1 MCITI
6 VFQVIYHVR
15 NVLLCIGLTH
25 PQIEMNVE
33 VSIVLFQIGNR
44 NIHNVFPDRTVASS
58 ALLQL
63 SRCLE
68 CTFLIVLVLFR
79 FAACAR
85 INLLEFA
92 DRKRC
97 FLRVLSRKGLIKI
110 NKLRMALL
118 QLGDDQ
124 SHLQTPVSKMNVT
137 DHVVAHEASHT
148 LDALAD
154 DRGTEMADVKRFCH
168 VCSAVIYDDGF
179 RIFCFLYRKIFIVLH
194 FGKIICQKFRVDFQ
208 VDKSRFYGFNFT
220 DHAVIGHFFYNCF
233 SQLDRC
239 FVVCFCSCHCAV
251 ALVFAQ
257 IRAVG
262 NGNPCIG
269 RVHLRSGKGFY
280 QLFLDKIDQ
289 FFHNVSL
296 IFFFTAESSVL
307 RFVSAR
313 CAGLLP
319 LL

>member
-6 VFQVIYHVR
+6 VFQVIYHVW

-44 NIHNVFPDRTVASS
+44 NVHNVFPDRTISSS

-85 INLLEFA
+85 INLLELT

-137 DHVVAHEASHT
+137 DHVVAHEAPHT

-179 RIFCFLYRKIFIVLH
+179 RIFCFLYRKIFVVLH

-208 VDKSRFYGFNFT
+208 VDESRFYGFNFT

-262 NGNPCIG
+262 NGNPCI
-269 RVHLRSGKGFY
+269 
-280 QLFLDKIDQ
+280 
-289 FFHNVSL
+289 
-296 IFFFTAESSVL
+296 
-307 RFVSAR
+307 
-313 CAGLLP
+313 
-319 LL
+319 

>member
-6 VFQVIYHVR
+6 VFQVIYHVW

-44 NIHNVFPDRTVASS
+44 NIHNVFPDRTISSS

-85 INLLEFA
+85 INLLELA

-124 SHLQTPVSKMNVT
+124 SHLQTPVSK
-137 DHVVAHEASHT
+137 
-148 LDALAD
+148 
-154 DRGTEMADVKRFCH
+154 
-168 VCSAVIYDDGF
+168 I
-179 RIFCFLYRKIFIVLH
+179 
-194 FGKIICQKFRVDFQ
+194 
-208 VDKSRFYGFNFT
+208 
-220 DHAVIGHFFYNCF
+220 
-233 SQLDRC
+233 
-239 FVVCFCSCHCAV
+239 
-251 ALVFAQ
+251 
-257 IRAVG
+257 
-262 NGNPCIG
+262 
-269 RVHLRSGKGFY
+269 
-280 QLFLDKIDQ
+280 
-289 FFHNVSL
+289 
-296 IFFFTAESSVL
+296 AE
-307 RFVSAR
+307 RR
-313 CAGLLP
+313 WP
-319 LL
+319 T